1 MFDALWDILALL
13 TSVIGFQSS
22 RAVEFSPTVLGFL
35 DDSLISMLYNS
46 DLPKL
51 LLPLFRFQVYMSIF
65 FVDFFSFS
73 CRNITSCH
81 GSCASSIYLWTPV
94 DEQWG
99 LAGMAQYPVTTGR
112 LFLIDWSS
120 FSVQPLKSWILGLE
134 SPPWNTLLFLAEI
147 CFLVS
152 EYHFT
157 SEIPQVLMMAPCF
170 GGCWL
175 WVWPLLL
182 DEPGIF
188 FCCNLEWCLLWH
200 QALQKTI
207 IH

>member
-1 MFDALWDILALL
+1 MFHDLWDILALL

-22 RAVEFSPTVLGFL
+22 RAVGFTPTVLGFL
-35 DDSLISMLYNS
+35 DDSLISMLYNY

-51 LLPLFRFQVYMSIF
+51 LLLLKVSGLYVYLLCRLFF
-65 FVDFFSFS
+65 FF
-73 CRNITSCH
+73 CRNITSYH
-81 GSCASSIYLWTPV
+81 GSCASSIYLRTPV

-99 LAGMAQYPVTTGR
+99 LAEMALHPVTTGR

-120 FSVQPLKSWILGLE
+120 FSVQPLKLWTLGLE
-134 SPPWNTLLFLAEI
+134 SPPWYALLFLAEI

-157 SEIPQVLMMAPCF
+157 SEIPQVLMMASCF

-175 WVWPLLL
+175 WVLTPVFRWAWQIFLL
-182 DEPGIF
+182 
-188 FCCNLEWCLLWH
+188 
-200 QALQKTI
+200 
-207 IH
+207 